1 MKWLGRAANHAKW
14 PLLFL
19 FVWMA
24 VSAAVPDLASGE
36 EGRSRTGDQA
46 IFERLSA
53 GELVLQ
59 VKDYA
64 PPAKPTVYLT
74 FDDGPSAHTPE
85 VLDILREEGVPA
97 TFFVLGKEAE
107 RRPDTVRRILE
118 EGHSIGNHTYDHD
131 YRKLYAH
138 GFGEFWGQVQQTSE
152 TIKKIAGVETRLL
165 RAPGGTYT
173 NFDASYFYY
182 LDQAGYSV
190 YDWNVDSGDSSRKN
204 VPAKEIIR
212 GATRLPGGKADGR
225 PIVVL
230 LHDGHGHAET
240 VKALP
245 DIIRFYKENGYEFAR
260 MTPDVKP
267 MMSPLGK
274 LKWDRTETFEQFIV
288 FSELVRNSPFAFPT
302 EIEAYAGDSRHV
314 LPAAQDGEG
323 MKRERKPAA
332 TLTLLAG
339 KRSLELG
346 PEQYFYRGETLYVPV
361 RAFIERIGGTVG
373 WDGDTRRASVQY
385 GTHRAVYDLKQRT
398 IEIYAFGRLVRN
410 IPLAAMV
417 LKNDTLMA
425 PLANIAGVLG
435 ASMGA
440 LAIAPDLSDPNLPE
454 PNQTRIVRVHV
465 RGQYGIAFPHM
476 LAADAFRHLQSRP
489 VLVKNAAESLN
500 L

>member
-1 MKWLGRAANHAKW
+1 MKWLGRAAAHAKL

-19 FVWMA
+19 FVWIA
-24 VSAAVPDLASGE
+24 VSAAIPELALGE
-36 EGRSRTGDQA
+36 EDHSEDRA

-59 VKDYA
+59 MKDYH

-107 RRPDTVRRILE
+107 RRPDTVRRIVE

-131 YRKLYAH
+131 YRKLYAN
-138 GFGEFWGQVQQTSE
+138 GFGEFWDQVQQTSA
-152 TIKKIAGVETRLL
+152 ILQKIAGAETRLL

-182 LDQAGYSV
+182 LDQAGYSL
-190 YDWNVDSGDSSRKN
+190 YDWNVDSGDALRKN
-204 VPAKEIIR
+204 VPAEEIVR

-225 PIVVL
+225 PLIVL

-260 MTPDVKP
+260 ITPDVKP
-267 MMSPLGK
+267 ILSPLGK
-274 LKWDRTETFEQFIV
+274 LKWDRTETFEQFIAL
-288 FSELVRNSPFAFPT
+288 SELVRSSRFALPT
-302 EIEAYAGDSRHV
+302 EQGAYVGAGRDGF
-314 LPAAQDGEG
+314 PAAQDGDGSE
-323 MKRERKPAA
+323 RERKPAA
-332 TLTLLAG
+332 TLTLQAG

-361 RAFIERIGGTVG
+361 RAFAERIGGTVG

-385 GTHRAVYDLKQRT
+385 GTHRAIYDLKQRT

-417 LKNDTLMA
+417 LKDDTLMA
-425 PLANIAGVLG
+425 PLANIAGALG
-435 ASMGA
+435 ASAGA
-440 LAIAPDLSDPNLPE
+440 LAIAPDLPEQNLPE
-454 PNQTRIVRVHV
+454 QNQTRIVRVHV
-465 RGQYGIAFPHM
+465 RGQYGVAFPHM
-476 LAADAFRHLQSRP
+476 LAADAFQRLQSRP